1 MLARIDCDQKGMTF
15 VIKLVD
21 RLIKLRASSF
31 QAVEM
36 TSFSADAGSQIT
48 CGPRKPE
55 NNVIVG
61 YIPSPDA
68 RAKVDGVA
76 KSLEFVPQDFKLK
89 P

>member
-1 MLARIDCDQKGMTF
+1 
-15 VIKLVD
+15 
-21 RLIKLRASSF
+21 
-31 QAVEM
+31 M

-61 YIPSPDA
+61 YIPSPVA